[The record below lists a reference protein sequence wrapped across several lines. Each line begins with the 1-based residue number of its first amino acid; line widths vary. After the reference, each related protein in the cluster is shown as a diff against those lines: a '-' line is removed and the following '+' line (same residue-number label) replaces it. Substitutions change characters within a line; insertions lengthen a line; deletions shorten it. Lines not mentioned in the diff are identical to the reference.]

1 MNDLLKELSDLNEQ
15 LKLLRHPA
23 KLRMHMDR
31 NLSTHSV
38 NANFER
44 ISIFYNEGD
53 KKQSNLANAI
63 GDCIEELRGLYI
75 QLSEERLNTLKKRI
89 MEEIE

>member
-1 MNDLLKELSDLNEQ
+1 MNNLLKELSDLNEQ

-23 KLRMHMDR
+23 KLKIHMDR
-31 NLSTHSV
+31 NLSTHPA
-38 NANFER
+38 NANFVKV
-44 ISIFYNEGD
+44 SIFYDIKN
-53 KKQSNLANAI
+53 KKQSNIANAI